1 MYRRMGTAAL
11 ILVLLMSAWAS
22 AAEVSGELQVG
33 TVYELEEAIT
43 ELPIRLKLALEDNP
57 IGNGKFYLSLK
68 GLFDP
73 LSGESEQFRLNLDEA
88 YMAVYLDDV
97 DLIVGRHVISWGTVD
112 GFNPTNYF
120 ARLSEETLLKGSL
133 RGEPAVGVQAAYY
146 NPNWSVTGVV
156 LPVFVPQ
163 ELSGR
168 MREAFVTKPMG
179 VQLLA
184 AIDDAERPNPSLTN
198 MEFGLRAE
206 TFLHGWDLQLSGY
219 YGFESLPGITVDFT
233 FDPVEMLPVLV
244 FEGKYRRQWY
254 VGAAAAGFLGDLGIK
269 AEAAYGGPIPFEEG
283 VVTISQNEPAWKGV
297 VGAEYMLPAGNG
309 VLVQGQYIYEGSG
322 GLFTPY
328 HEPMVEPEPGHY
340 LVGRISYN
348 FTLEN
353 SVELAALYSLQD
365 RNAVLMPG
373 FKYRLPQGLE
383 IQGSL
388 LKTVGEG
395 ELELVPDQVRL
406 AVTYRF

>member
-1 MYRRMGTAAL
+1 M
-11 ILVLLMSAWAS
+11 
-22 AAEVSGELQVG
+22 
-33 TVYELEEAIT
+33 
-43 ELPIRLKLALEDNP
+43 
-57 IGNGKFYLSLK
+57 
-68 GLFDP
+68 
-73 LSGESEQFRLNLDEA
+73 
-88 YMAVYLDDV
+88 
-97 DLIVGRHVISWGTVD
+97 
-112 GFNPTNYF
+112 
-120 ARLSEETLLKGSL
+120 
-133 RGEPAVGVQAAYY
+133 
-146 NPNWSVTGVV
+146 
-156 LPVFVPQ
+156 
-163 ELSGR
+163 
-168 MREAFVTKPMG
+168 
-179 VQLLA
+179 
-184 AIDDAERPNPSLTN
+184 
-198 MEFGLRAE
+198 
-206 TFLHGWDLQLSGY
+206 
-219 YGFESLPGITVDFT
+219 
-233 FDPVEMLPVLV
+233 
-244 FEGKYRRQWY
+244 
-254 VGAAAAGFLGDLGIK
+254 
-269 AEAAYGGPIPFEEG
+269 
-283 VVTISQNEPAWKGV
+283 TISQNEPAWKGV